1 MRSGSLMQV
10 YSYVSHLAEP
20 ESRTIGPDYNAPLF
34 NNDAGYAQ
42 LLQKVTVPTWFT
54 NNYLSLKIPGNIVT
68 QSIRAGFSVQSQLL
82 RSDLSVQQFN
92 NVVSPESDSAINH
105 VAWSKKKLYAEAAYD
120 IPGDKLKANLT
131 LPIILQRIDYSDTGY
146 ALSRGLSRLY
156 FNPQLSV
163 KYKTG
168 LENFVTLLYSYRN
181 ETGGIEDIY
190 HGYILK
196 DYRTLYANSADLTL
210 RQNLLAAA
218 GFNYR
223 KALTLFFFSINASYN
238 HVRANNIASGVISNN
253 FQQLVVLPYP
263 NSTDAWTVD
272 GTISKYSFGLRTT
285 FNGEVKW
292 QDNRSVQL
300 QNGAFLPFNTTV
312 GTVTLGAATK
322 LSDRLNFS
330 YHVTTTRTNSH
341 SPAEVSTSQVDQLLQ
356 QAEIDYIPSD
366 FLQFKLSGEDYFTR
380 SQGNPDLTYFFA
392 DASARYRFKKR
403 KIDLELDAANFLNVR
418 TYKALYLSANTL
430 TASSYTLPG
439 RIVLL
444 KVMFSL

>member
-1 MRSGSLMQV
+1 
-10 YSYVSHLAEP
+10 
-20 ESRTIGPDYNAPLF
+20 
-34 NNDAGYAQ
+34 
-42 LLQKVTVPTWFT
+42 
-54 NNYLSLKIPGNIVT
+54 
-68 QSIRAGFSVQSQLL
+68 
-82 RSDLSVQQFN
+82 
-92 NVVSPESDSAINH
+92 VVGPESDSAINH

-131 LPIILQRIDYSDTGY
+131 LPIILQQIDYSDTGY
-146 ALSRGLSRLY
+146 ALRQRLGRLY

-168 LENFVTLLYSYRN
+168 IENFVTLLFSYRN

-223 KALTLFFFSINASYN
+223 KALTLFFFGINASYN

-263 NSTDAWTVD
+263 NSTDVWTVD

-285 FNGEVKW
+285 FSGEVKW
-292 QDNRSVQL
+292 QDNRSVQV
-300 QNGAFLPFNTTV
+300 QNGAVLPFNTTV
-312 GTVTLGAATK
+312 ETLSLGATTK
-322 LSDRLNFS
+322 LSERLNFS
-330 YHVTTTRTNSH
+330 YQVTGTQTNSR
-341 SPAEVSTSQVDQLLQ
+341 SPAEVSAVRIDQLLQ
-356 QAEIDYIPSD
+356 QAAVYYFPAVDW
-366 FLQFKLSGEDYFTR
+366 QVKVSGECYFTGSR
-380 SQGNPDLTYFFA
+380 GSPDLKAFFA
-392 DASARYRFKKR
+392 DASAKYRVKKW
-403 KIDLELDAANFLNVR
+403 KIDLQLEATNFLDVR
-418 TYKALYLSANTL
+418 SYRALALAANTL

-439 RIVLL
+439 RIILGKIL
-444 KVMFSL
+444 FNL